1 MFHALSLNSI
11 QHGMQLERKW
21 GKDATLALDM
31 LVLNLDFA
39 SVIMIVVLD
48 CDVMFRFLDAA
59 RSTSWSE
66 LLDRLRQFEGITC
79 TTF

>member
-21 GKDATLALDM
+21 GKDATLSLDK
-31 LVLNLDFA
+31 LVLNLDFT

-48 CDVMFRFLDAA
+48 CDVMFRFLVAA
-59 RSTSWSE
+59 RSTWSE
-66 LLDRLRQFEGITC
+66 LLDRLRQFEGIAC
-79 TTF
+79 ATF